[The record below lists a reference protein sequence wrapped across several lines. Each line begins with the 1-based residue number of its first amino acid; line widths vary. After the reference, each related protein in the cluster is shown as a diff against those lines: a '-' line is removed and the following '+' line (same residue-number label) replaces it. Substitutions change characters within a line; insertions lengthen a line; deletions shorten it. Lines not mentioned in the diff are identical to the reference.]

1 MIVIRSPSFIKS
13 ASWSVWFPL
22 SLTTL
27 TLIGTYT
34 AAVDVART
42 LSYTT
47 APDSENFLEWY
58 AAVIVAAPALLPYTV
73 GLVVPDIFCKYVSPP
88 ELGFKNFTTS

>member
-1 MIVIRSPSFIKS
+1 MAVIVIKSPSFRRS
-13 ASWSVWFPL
+13 ASSRTVLPL
-22 SLTTL
+22 ILSTL

-34 AAVDVART
+34 AAVDVAST

-47 APDSENFLEWY
+47 APVSENFLESY

-73 GLVVPDIFCKYVSPP
+73 GLVVPETVCR
-88 ELGFKNFTTS
+88 